1 MVSIFRQQ
9 LAIIVVYL
17 VCLDHVVASG
27 TVTVNF
33 TLNRVAFSPCI
44 GEEVGLTNTSI
55 QFQYRTISNSSAIG
69 DWITKDAIP
78 LLGGGPQTYHL
89 NFDSTVEGMQFRLLQ
104 LEHGGGPCNC
114 WEVQSFAIAGANI
127 TQACYSRGTN
137 SRSINEFY
145 CDGIAS
151 DARGVISHALYFNDV
166 NGEDCPGDSSSILI
180 SNKGHLLP
188 QDCSTAIPRM

>member
-1 MVSIFRQQ
+1 MVSVLRQR
-9 LAIIVVYL
+9 LVTIAVYL
-17 VCLDHVVASG
+17 VCLDVVASD

-33 TLNRVAFSPCI
+33 TLNKVAFPPCI

-69 DWITKDAIP
+69 NWITKDAIP
-78 LLGGGPQTYHL
+78 LLNGGPRTYHL
-89 NFDSTVEGMQFRLLQ
+89 NFDSTVEGVQFRLLQ
-104 LEHGGGPCNC
+104 LEHGGGGCNC

-127 TQACYSRGTN
+127 TQPCYLRGTN

-151 DARGVISHALYFNDV
+151 DSRGVISHALYFNDV
-166 NGEDCPGDSSSILI
+166 NGEDCPGDSSSTLI
-180 SNKGHLLP
+180 SNKGPPLP